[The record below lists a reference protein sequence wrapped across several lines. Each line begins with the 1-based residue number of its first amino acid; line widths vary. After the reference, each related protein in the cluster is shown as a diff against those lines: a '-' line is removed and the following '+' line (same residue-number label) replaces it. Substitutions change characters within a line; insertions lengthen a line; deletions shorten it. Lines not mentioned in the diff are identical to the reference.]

1 MIRPSVATCR
11 AAGCPDLVEITI
23 NGRRRRV
30 CRRVHNRIPGNLAE
44 CPTGW
49 LEGGGFLPHAHLDD
63 YRAYLEGRGYS
74 PDGVG
79 VSVGIVKRL
88 YEDFPIGLPRN
99 RAEAVRQYDS
109 ARPARGAA
117 ARKVDRNLIRRY
129 HRFLVSRLPEVAE

>member
-1 MIRPSVATCR
+1 MTRPSVTTCQ
-11 AAGCPDLVEITI
+11 ASGCPDLDEIII

-30 CRRVHNRIPGNLAE
+30 CGRAYNRIPGNLAE

-49 LEGGGFLPHAHLDD
+49 LDGGGFLPHAHLDD

-74 PDGVG
+74 PEGVEI
-79 VSVGIVKRL
+79 SAGIIRRL
-88 YEDFPIGLPRN
+88 YEDFPLGLPRD

-117 ARKVDRNLIRRY
+117 ARKADRNLIRRY
-129 HRFLVSRLPEVAE
+129 HRYLVSRLPEVPV